1 MSNSIIVYG
10 MRRSGLH
17 CICFDILASLR
28 LNNIHIEFINDTDY
42 KSYQNTSQDNKMFLF
57 EDKFYTD
64 KEELKNKK
72 TIIIIRD
79 IYDNITSRLKT
90 NQTPKFAWW
99 SEINHTYISAY
110 KNILKEA
117 LGYTDHYPDKVV
129 INYNDY
135 ISNNSYRNK
144 ILSTYFN
151 LSCLNSMSK
160 EIPAYGGGKSFKDNE
175 SRKNVSVSEDR
186 LAILNNQEFLQL
198 TKEYYNYN
206 VLDKL
211 QEHIHH

>member
-42 KSYQNTSQDNKMFLF
+42 KSYQNTSRDNRMFLF
-57 EDKFYTD
+57 EDKFYVD
-64 KEELKNKK
+64 KEELNNK

-79 IYDNITSRLKT
+79 IYDNIISRLKV
-90 NQTPKFAWW
+90 NQTPKFVWW
-99 SEINHTYISAY
+99 SEINHSYINVY
-110 KNILKEA
+110 INILKEA
-117 LGYTDHYPDKVV
+117 LGYTNYYPNKVI

-135 ISNNSYRNK
+135 ISNNNYRNN

-151 LSCLNSMSK
+151 LSYLDSMSK
-160 EIPAYGGGKSFKDNE
+160 EIPTYGGGKSFKDNE
-175 SRKNVSVSEDR
+175 SRKNVSISEDR
-186 LAILNNQEFLQL
+186 LATLNNQEFLQL

-211 QEHIHH
+211 QEHIHR